1 MIDPV
6 LSICIP
12 TLNRAPFLKGCL
24 AAITRE
30 PGCEK
35 VEIIIVD
42 GGSND
47 SSLSVADSARLDGL
61 NIKYIQSCKD
71 SGLDKD
77 MELAVKHSVG
87 ALCWLLADD
96 DVIVEGALK
105 QILRRVESLSD
116 VYISDVVF
124 CNKNLKPHSRS
135 RFLNANDGQVF
146 DISKTQE
153 YIEYIRS
160 SSSNNAL
167 FCYMSNIIFKRSS
180 WRFSNQGLYVYGYNH
195 VFELLNT
202 KNEVSCYTIEYVK
215 TPIVKNRADND
226 SFVGGGI
233 YKRYMIDFRGYSA
246 LADLVNKNDLVAREA
261 FLSNM
266 QKEHG
271 FFRLLKLRVN
281 VTGAEWLTIVECL
294 RVFCYPDIMITVLSL
309 IPRQAKPAVQVM
321 EFLNRTVKRIQGCI
335 LVLLGPVSQVENK

>member
-35 VEIIIVD
+35 VEII
-42 GGSND
+42 
-47 SSLSVADSARLDGL
+47 
-61 NIKYIQSCKD
+61 
-71 SGLDKD
+71 
-77 MELAVKHSVG
+77 
-87 ALCWLLADD
+87 
-96 DVIVEGALK
+96 IVEGALK

-180 WRFSNQGLYVYGYNH
+180 WRFSNQGL
-195 VFELLNT
+195 T
-202 KNEVSCYTIEYVK
+202 
-215 TPIVKNRADND
+215 
-226 SFVGGGI
+226 
-233 YKRYMIDFRGYSA
+233 
-246 LADLVNKNDLVAREA
+246 AR
-261 FLSNM
+261 
-266 QKEHG
+266 
-271 FFRLLKLRVN
+271 
-281 VTGAEWLTIVECL
+281 
-294 RVFCYPDIMITVLSL
+294 
-309 IPRQAKPAVQVM
+309 
-321 EFLNRTVKRIQGCI
+321 
-335 LVLLGPVSQVENK
+335 

>member
-1 MIDPV
+1 MTDPV

-12 TLNRAPFLKGCL
+12 TMNRALFLKECL
-24 AAITRE
+24 AALARE
-30 PGCEK
+30 TGCEK

-47 SSLSVADSARLDGL
+47 ASLSVANNARLDGL
-61 NIKYIQSCKD
+61 DIKYIQSSKD
-71 SGLDKD
+71 CGLDKD

-96 DVIVEGALK
+96 DVIVEGALN
-105 QILRRVESLSD
+105 QILWRVESLSN
-116 VYISDVVF
+116 VYISDIVF

-135 RFLNANDGQVF
+135 RFLKANDGQIF
-146 DISKTQE
+146 DISKSQE

-180 WRFSNQGLYVYGYNH
+180 WRFSNQGQYVYGYNH

-202 KNEVSCYTIEYVK
+202 KNEVSCYTIEYIK
-215 TPIVKNRADND
+215 NPIVKNRADND
-226 SFVGGGI
+226 KFVAGGI

-246 LADLVNKNDLVAREA
+246 LANLVNKNDLVAREA

-266 QKEHG
+266 QKEHR
-271 FFRLLKLRVN
+271 FFRLLKLRVY
-281 VTGAEWLTIVECL
+281 VTGPEWSTIVECL
-294 RVFCYPDIMITVLSL
+294 RIFRYPEVMITVLSL
-309 IPRQAKPAVQVM
+309 VPRQVKLVIQMM
-321 EFLNRTVKRIQGCI
+321 EFFNRTLKKIQACI
-335 LVLLGPVSQVENK
+335 LGLLGFVIQVEN